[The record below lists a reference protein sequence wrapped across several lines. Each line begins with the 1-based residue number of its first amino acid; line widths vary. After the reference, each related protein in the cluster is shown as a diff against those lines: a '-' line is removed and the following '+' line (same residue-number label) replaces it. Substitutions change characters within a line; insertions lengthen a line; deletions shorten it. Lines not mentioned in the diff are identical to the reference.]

1 MPDLFQWNQ
10 WNVFLFLFIAE
21 IEVVMTKNSVVEN
34 IEQHPQL
41 TFSKLVPENAK
52 LGLHVTWCEVSFRLR
67 FAPEIH
73 RARSKFKIMPN

>member
-1 MPDLFQWNQ
+1 MDGAFTTESVPNSLCRTCFSEINEM
-10 WNVFLFLFIAE
+10 FFCFLFIAE

-52 LGLHVTWCEVSFRLR
+52 LGLHVT
-67 FAPEIH
+67 
-73 RARSKFKIMPN
+73 